1 MFRNMVTKDR
11 VYNCSMKK
19 ALILHAWYG
28 SPEGDW
34 YPWLKTELEKK
45 GYKVSVPE
53 IPTMGTG
60 NPDMETMVK
69 YVFEN
74 NLVDKDTVVIGHS
87 LGAVLALRLAERA
100 KFAKGILLS
109 GWDYNDLT
117 PQHQSFWVRMT
128 DHNTIKANVPNW
140 VTIIS
145 DNDPYVTKA
154 IAHEMAGRLG
164 AQIVDAGVKGHFLVK
179 DGVMQIPEL
188 LEFV

>member
-1 MFRNMVTKDR
+1 
-11 VYNCSMKK
+11 MKK
-19 ALILHAWYG
+19 ALFLHAWYATPK
-28 SPEGDW
+28 SDW

-45 GYKVSVPE
+45 GYEVWLPE
-53 IPTMGTG
+53 LPTMPTKL
-60 NPDMETMVK
+60 PDMETMLK
-69 YVFEN
+69 FLIEKN
-74 NLVDKDTVVIGHS
+74 FIDESTVVIAHS
-87 LGAVLALRLAERA
+87 LGSVLALRLAERV
-100 KFAKGILLS
+100 KFDKGILLA

-164 AQIVDAGVKGHFLVK
+164 AVARDVGSKGHFLAK
-179 DGVMQIPEL
+179 DGVTEIPEL